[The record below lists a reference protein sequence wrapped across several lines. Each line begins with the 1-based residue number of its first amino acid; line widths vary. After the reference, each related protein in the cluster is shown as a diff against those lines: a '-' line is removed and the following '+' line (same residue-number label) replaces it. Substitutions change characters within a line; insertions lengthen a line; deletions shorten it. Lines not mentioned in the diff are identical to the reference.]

1 MPFQMPPLN
10 LNLNMNNRSGDIS
23 GGTGYGESVLDG
35 SGWTVN
41 YRTAGNATG
50 ATQTRPSVFES
61 STAKAGGIP
70 WVLIIGGL
78 VAWKI
83 AKN

>member
-10 LNLNMNNRSGDIS
+10 LNMNTRSGDIA

-41 YRTAGNATG
+41 YRTTGNATG
-50 ATQTRPSVFES
+50 ATQTRPSSLES
-61 STAKAGGIP
+61 TTAQTGGIP
-70 WVLIIGGL
+70 WVLIFGGL
-78 VAWKI
+78 IAWKM
-83 AKN
+83 AKH